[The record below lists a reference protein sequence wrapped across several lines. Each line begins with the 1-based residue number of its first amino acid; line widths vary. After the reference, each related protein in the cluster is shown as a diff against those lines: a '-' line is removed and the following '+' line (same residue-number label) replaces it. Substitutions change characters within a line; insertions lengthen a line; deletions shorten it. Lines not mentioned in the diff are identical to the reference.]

1 VVARV
6 ATILALVGA
15 IVAIGWLLF
24 GGGGDAYTVKA
35 RFQNASQ
42 VVNGGLV
49 QIAGK
54 RVGEIKELDLTD
66 DGQAELTLEIS
77 DEHAPLPKGTIAEIR
92 QFGTSGPASRYIDL
106 KLPKDR
112 DEWIADGGPIHA
124 THTISGV
131 EFDQLFSIFNE
142 ETRRGVRNVI
152 RGSQRQY
159 YRPGKGYGPP
169 ANEGWLY
176 LDPSIVAST
185 RLFQELNRDTS
196 KLERFLGET
205 SQLVGDL
212 AERRED
218 LAGLVTNLAE
228 TTGAISRPPGALADA
243 IHELPPFMRRANT
256 TYVNLRATL
265 DDLDPLVE
273 DAKPVVRKA
282 LPYVRELRFFTQ
294 DLQPTIDDLATLT
307 RQPGRNNDLIELLR
321 LQRPLRDIAVGPVQ
335 ANGKER
341 AGALPEAADA
351 LEGATPRIAFARPYS
366 VDFMGWLDDFSHTGQ
381 YDALGGFSR
390 TGSHVSAFTVKEGVL
405 APLAPAVRGSAI
417 REEAMI
423 GQNNRCPG
431 SSERDSFG
439 DGSTPWQPTPDF
451 NCDPTQVPPGR

>member
-15 IVAIGWLLF
+15 IVVVAWILF
-24 GGGGDAYTVKA
+24 GGGGESYTVKA
-35 RFQNASQ
+35 RFLNASQ
-42 VVNGGLV
+42 VVRGGLV

-77 DEHAPLPKGTIAEIR
+77 DEHAPLPEGTIAEIR

-112 DEWIADGGPIHA
+112 DERIPDGGVLTA
-124 THTISGV
+124 DRTISGV
-131 EFDQLFSIFNE
+131 EFDQLFSIFNRK
-142 ETRRGVRNVI
+142 TRRGVRQVI
-152 RGSQRQY
+152 RGSERQY
-159 YRPGKGYGPP
+159 YTRRRSHGGQ

-185 RLFQELNRDTS
+185 RLFDELNRKTPE
-196 KLERFLGET
+196 LERFITET
-205 SQLVGDL
+205 SHLVGDL

-218 LAGLVTNLAE
+218 LAGLVDNLAD

-243 IHELPPFMRRANT
+243 IRQLPPFMRRANT

-282 LPYVRELRFFTQ
+282 LPYIRELRFLTQ
-294 DLQPTIDDLATLT
+294 DLAPTIDDLATLT
-307 RQPGRNNDLIELLR
+307 RRPGRNNDLIELLR
-321 LQRPLRDIAVGPVQ
+321 LQRPLRDIAIGPVQ

-341 AGALPEAADA
+341 RGALPETADA
-351 LEGATPRIAFARPYS
+351 LQGATPRIAFSRPYS
-366 VDFMGWLDDFSHTGQ
+366 VDFTGWLDDFSHTGQ
-381 YDALGGFSR
+381 VDALGGFSR
-390 TGSHVSAFTVKEGVL
+390 VGGAFNAFSVKEGVL
-405 APLAPAVRGSAI
+405 APLAPAARGSAL
-417 REEAMI
+417 RETAVI

-431 SSERDSFG
+431 ASERDSFG
-439 DGSTPWQPTPDF
+439 DGSTPWRPTPDY